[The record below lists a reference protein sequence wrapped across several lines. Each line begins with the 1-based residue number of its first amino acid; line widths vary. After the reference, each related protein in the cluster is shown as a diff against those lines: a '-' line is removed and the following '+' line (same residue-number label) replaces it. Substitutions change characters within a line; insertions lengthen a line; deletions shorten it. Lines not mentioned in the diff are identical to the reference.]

1 MAAEME
7 VLLDAA
13 LFTVREGTPV
23 RWADLGSLDKTADRV
38 LEAMRSAGKK
48 VTVFAGEQLART
60 VRGALVCDV
69 LADKGVPVL
78 VTTDLVASLK
88 TAGLKE
94 AAAVEVVSREA
105 ALVNAELGDRLFHA
119 WRFKS
124 DGVFLVR
131 SDPRRRKNVTSAP
144 GDNSK
149 EVAWATWAITNRPVQ
164 VKLGPTSSEEAT
176 DFEGWVRKVYGMK
189 DGAPLANIRDCPEA
203 LRVVESNT
211 PLPRHTDKP
220 RASFITCRACGC
232 AFMFTAEEKAIRRV
246 ASGLSDAAVWDSSRR
261 LGPCVAR
268 CGWWS
273 GSHGLPPVQAAAP
286 RRRRWPHRRC
296 TVTAAGSAPCG

>member
-1 MAAEME
+1 ME

-13 LFTVREGTPV
+13 LFTVREGDPV
-23 RWADLGSLDKTADRV
+23 RWADLGKLDKTADRV
-38 LEAMRSAGKK
+38 LDAMRSAGKK

-69 LADKGVPVL
+69 LADKGVAVL
-78 VTTDLVASLK
+78 VATDLAASLK
-88 TAGLKE
+88 TAGLKDS
-94 AAAVEVVSREA
+94 VEVVSREA

-149 EVAWATWAITNRPVQ
+149 EVAWATWANTNRPVQ
-164 VKLGPTSSEEAT
+164 AELGLGQAKLDTSPSEEAT

-189 DGAPLANIRDCPEA
+189 GGAPLANIRDCPEA

-232 AFMFTAEEKAIRRV
+232 AFMFTAEEKAWYEAKKYKRP
-246 ASGLSDAAVWDSSRR
+246 AH
-261 LGPCVAR
+261 
-268 CGWWS
+268 CG
-273 GSHGLPPVQAAAP
+273 VCRKKKQQA
-286 RRRRWPHRRC
+286 
-296 TVTAAGSAPCG
+296 